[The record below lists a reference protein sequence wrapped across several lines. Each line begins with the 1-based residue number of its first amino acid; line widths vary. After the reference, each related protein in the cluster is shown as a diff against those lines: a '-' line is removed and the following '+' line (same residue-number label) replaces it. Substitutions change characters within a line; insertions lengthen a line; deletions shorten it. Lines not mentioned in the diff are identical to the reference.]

1 MARGRPSLPADCAQ
15 WLALGTMAI
24 GSYRDLFVVIATAA
38 ATLIGLLFVALS
50 VSESRGG
57 TRPKVV
63 RQFRAA
69 ASFVAFINPLTVTL
83 FGLVPGT
90 NVGYPAL
97 VLGASGLLFTA
108 AGVRRTLELPFRH
121 IIASQQPFLVTLLLL
136 VFGFEFAFG
145 IVLIINVRSTSALA
159 NIGNILIVSLLI
171 GIARAWELVGDWNT
185 GMLSSI
191 ILLLGPTPNSEDAG
205 SAGSGPKPTVA
216 EDLGK
221 APDDQPGVG

>member
-1 MARGRPSLPADCAQ
+1 
-15 WLALGTMAI
+15 MAI

-69 ASFVAFINPLTVTL
+69 ASFVAFINPLAVTL

-97 VLGASGLLFTA
+97 ALGASGLLFTA
-108 AGVRRTLELPFRH
+108 AGVRRTLELPFRR
-121 IIASQQPFLVTLLLL
+121 IVASQQPFLVTLLLL

-145 IVLIINVRSTSALA
+145 IVLIVNVRDTSALA

-191 ILLLGPTPNSEDAG
+191 ILLLGPAPNSEDAG
-205 SAGSGPKPTVA
+205 GAGSGPNATVA
-216 EDLGK
+216 EDLGQ

>member
-1 MARGRPSLPADCAQ
+1 
-15 WLALGTMAI
+15 MAI

-121 IIASQQPFLVTLLLL
+121 IVSSQQPFLVSLLLL
-136 VFGFEFAFG
+136 VFGFELAFG
-145 IVLIINVRSTSALA
+145 IVLIINVRSTSALG

-191 ILLLGPTPNSEDAG
+191 ILLLGPTPSGEDPG
-205 SAGSGPKPTVA
+205 RPGGGGEPTMA
-216 EDLGK
+216 ADLGQ
-221 APDDQPGVG
+221 APDDNRE

>member
-1 MARGRPSLPADCAQ
+1 MARGRAILPADCAQ
-15 WLALGTMAI
+15 SLALGTMAI

-69 ASFVAFINPLTVTL
+69 ASFVAFINPLAVTL

-97 VLGASGLLFTA
+97 ALGASGLLFTA
-108 AGVRRTLELPFRH
+108 AGVRRTLELP
-121 IIASQQPFLVTLLLL
+121 
-136 VFGFEFAFG
+136 
-145 IVLIINVRSTSALA
+145 SA
-159 NIGNILIVSLLI
+159 VSSLHNNPSL
-171 GIARAWELVGDWNT
+171 
-185 GMLSSI
+185 
-191 ILLLGPTPNSEDAG
+191 
-205 SAGSGPKPTVA
+205 
-216 EDLGK
+216 
-221 APDDQPGVG
+221 

>member
-1 MARGRPSLPADCAQ
+1 
-15 WLALGTMAI
+15 MAI
-24 GSYRDLFVVIATAA
+24 GNYRDLFVVIATSA

-50 VSESRGG
+50 VSESRAN

-90 NVGYPAL
+90 NVGFPAL

-108 AGVRRTLELPFRH
+108 AGIRRTLELPFHHVVSSR
-121 IIASQQPFLVTLLLL
+121 QPFLVILLLL

-145 IVLIINVRSTSALA
+145 LVLIVNVHDSSALTSM
-159 NIGNILIVSLLI
+159 GDILIVSLLI
-171 GIARAWELVGDWNT
+171 GIARAWELVGEWNT
-185 GMLSSI
+185 TMWSSI
-191 ILLLGPTPNSEDAG
+191 TLLLGPAP
-205 SAGSGPKPTVA
+205 SGEELGGLGAPEQPTNEV
-216 EDLGK
+216 LGK
-221 APDDQPGVG
+221 APHDQPGIG

>member
-1 MARGRPSLPADCAQ
+1 MATGN
-15 WLALGTMAI
+15 
-24 GSYRDLFVVIATAA
+24 YRDLFVVIATAA

-50 VSESRGG
+50 VSKSRGG
-57 TRPKVV
+57 ARPKVV

-121 IIASQQPFLVTLLLL
+121 IVASQQPFLVTLLLL
-136 VFGFEFAFG
+136 VFGFELAFG
-145 IVLIINVRSTSALA
+145 VVLIVNDRSTGALG

-185 GMLSSI
+185 GIWSSI
-191 ILLLGPTPNSEDAG
+191 ILLLGPTPNSE
-205 SAGSGPKPTVA
+205 GPGAPSRRDEPTMA
-216 EDLGK
+216 EDLGQ
-221 APDDQPGVG
+221 APDDQPGIG

>member
-1 MARGRPSLPADCAQ
+1 
-15 WLALGTMAI
+15 MAI

-57 TRPKVV
+57 ARPKVV

-69 ASFVAFINPLTVTL
+69 ASFVAFINPLAVTL

-121 IIASQQPFLVTLLLL
+121 IVSSQQPLLVTLLLL
-136 VFGFEFAFG
+136 VFGFELAFG
-145 IVLIINVRSTSALA
+145 IVLIINVRSTSALG

-191 ILLLGPTPNSEDAG
+191 ILLLGPTPSGEDPGAPG
-205 SAGSGPKPTVA
+205 GGGEPTMA
-216 EDLGK
+216 ADLGQ
-221 APDDQPGVG
+221 ASDDNRE